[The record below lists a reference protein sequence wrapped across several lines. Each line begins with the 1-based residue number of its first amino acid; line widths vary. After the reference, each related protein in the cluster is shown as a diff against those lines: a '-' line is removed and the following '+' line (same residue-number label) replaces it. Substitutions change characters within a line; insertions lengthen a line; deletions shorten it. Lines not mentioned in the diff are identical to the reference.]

1 MATLAACLAVWATGC
16 ALASGAATV
25 RHVPP
30 LRPDAT
36 AARVGHTCT
45 RTVGPHTDLQDA
57 LRNARGG
64 AVVCLRAGRYAVG
77 GQIYLSHITPSAT
90 ITLRPVPG
98 AKVKLGWLEL
108 AADVRNLTVEGLVL
122 TRGAADV
129 GPAANVT
136 FSGNTVSGA
145 DGATSGFYFYGD
157 GGLQRHMRVLGN
169 RMSYLAPPDLAPPGA
184 GQCVTVSGGGGQERD
199 FDISH
204 NVCGPGIGDHY
215 VQIGG
220 IDGLTA
226 DYNEFLGPAA
236 PEALQDQAHNNVL
249 QIFGDSENVEFSH
262 NVIRGSESR
271 GQEILIEEG
280 RFVHMTVDDNLF
292 VGSPR
297 CLRYWN
303 CYSYALGM
311 CAAEGLQFQSNTVI
325 GYHWGVQ
332 VTHSGGSPGCLT
344 SGRDYQV
351 TNNIVVGTN
360 DNADITYGECERR
373 CVFDY
378 NVTSDRSARQGGARH
393 YVIDWRPR
401 WTNRMTFRPKG
412 LPFQAGSPADI
423 G

>member
-1 MATLAACLAVWATGC
+1 MGALAVCLAVGAAGC
-16 ALASGAATV
+16 AVAVGAV
-25 RHVPP
+25 RYAPK
-30 LRPDAT
+30 AT
-36 AARVGHTCT
+36 AARLGQTCT
-45 RTVGPHTDLQDA
+45 RTVGPHADLEGA
-57 LRNARGG
+57 LRHARGH
-64 AVVCLRAGRYAVG
+64 AVLCLRAGSYAAG
-77 GQIYLSHITPSAT
+77 GQIYLSHITPTAT
-90 ITLRPVPG
+90 VTLRPTPG
-98 AKVKLGWLEL
+98 ATVKLGWLEL
-108 AADVRNLTVEGLVL
+108 AADVRNLTVEGFVL

-136 FSGNTVSGA
+136 FRANTVSGA

-157 GGLQRHMRVLGN
+157 GGLQRNMHVLGN
-169 RMSYLAPPDLAPPGA
+169 RMSYLAPADLAPPGA
-184 GQCVTVSGGGGQERD
+184 GQCVTVSGGGSEERD

-215 VQIGG
+215 VQVGG
-220 IDGLTA
+220 IDGLTE

-280 RFVHMTVDDNLF
+280 RFVHVNIDDNLF
-292 VGSPR
+292 VGAPR

-311 CAAEGLQFQSNTVI
+311 CATDGLWFQHNTVI

-332 VTHSGGSPGCLT
+332 VTHSGGSPGCLA

-351 TNNIVVGTN
+351 THNIVVGTN
-360 DNADITYGECERR
+360 DNSDITYGECEQR

-401 WTNRMTFRPKG
+401 WRNRTTFGPLG
-412 LPFQAGSPADI
+412 LPFQAGSPADT